1 MRTFNKTVV
10 WLIAAVSIVLFY
22 FGFFGAKTYY
32 GDVATVVVNGAEQ
45 LVLGNGLDQTVSVKL
60 SPSSSEA
67 VPSGDQLELSR
78 RIIEERL
85 AAFGLPDYNV
95 YINYDDPSLVVEMP
109 YGADLNSVAILAGAT
124 GEFYVRRGTEETD
137 SSIIFGLSN
146 VESADVQSTASS
158 LFTVS
163 SLHLELDSA
172 AKTALKTAT
181 QEMADEYAAS
191 ETTQKIS
198 VWYDGQLI
206 TTKEITEPITN
217 GQLDF
222 DMIFNLDT
230 STANELNVILNSDEM
245 PYAFTGSSI
254 TEVDTSL
261 VSAPRALIVACAAA
275 AVVIALYFLIRY
287 RLSGLTAVLS
297 LVGMSGS
304 LMAYL
309 TGFFM
314 PNAHN
319 FTFATLAAF
328 ALSVLLAAYALLQ
341 ECAAIRK
348 ECNANALQRSIS
360 DTMKKQ
366 LGLTMRAFC
375 SLLIPAIVLSLF
387 SNGLL
392 LYNLL
397 QPAFNAMGVNS
408 SLLASVGSF
417 GETLTWGIIFAM
429 VFCVL
434 GNRLMLWS
442 VFSYSGAKKP
452 GLVGGAAN
460 E

>member
-217 GQLDF
+217 
-222 DMIFNLDT
+222 
-230 STANELNVILNSDEM
+230 
-245 PYAFTGSSI
+245 
-254 TEVDTSL
+254 
-261 VSAPRALIVACAAA
+261 
-275 AVVIALYFLIRY
+275 
-287 RLSGLTAVLS
+287 
-297 LVGMSGS
+297 
-304 LMAYL
+304 
-309 TGFFM
+309 
-314 PNAHN
+314 
-319 FTFATLAAF
+319 
-328 ALSVLLAAYALLQ
+328 
-341 ECAAIRK
+341 
-348 ECNANALQRSIS
+348 
-360 DTMKKQ
+360 
-366 LGLTMRAFC
+366 
-375 SLLIPAIVLSLF
+375 
-387 SNGLL
+387 
-392 LYNLL
+392 
-397 QPAFNAMGVNS
+397 
-408 SLLASVGSF
+408 
-417 GETLTWGIIFAM
+417 
-429 VFCVL
+429 
-434 GNRLMLWS
+434 
-442 VFSYSGAKKP
+442 
-452 GLVGGAAN
+452 
-460 E
+460 